1 MVIFVHYYNPPV
13 ILRANT
19 LLVFIFAAVAIF
31 GCAEEKP
38 FHKHVSEGVIEY
50 DVTYP
55 ELDSSNIMLE
65 MLPSKMI
72 MTFKKDKFKSEL
84 KTAAGIIEMSVI
96 ADYSTQKMYNLVK
109 IFSDKYV
116 LEMNKS
122 EAIIMTAT
130 LPPFQIEKQDEVVK
144 IADAKCD
151 KLILNFGSAKK
162 ESYTFYETHEVDLQE
177 PNWCTPYNEIKGV
190 LLDYRIENY
199 GMNMRLRAIRIIP
212 GDVDDDEFK
221 INEGYEDLT
230 PQEFNSLVVR
240 NMEIF
245 ME

>member
-1 MVIFVHYYNPPV
+1 VIRKATFLPIVIFFTT
-13 ILRANT
+13 I
-19 LLVFIFAAVAIF
+19 IF
-31 GCAEEKP
+31 GCGEEKQ
-38 FHKHVSEGVIEY
+38 FHKHASEGVIEY
-50 DVTYP
+50 EVTYP
-55 ELDSSNIMLE
+55 ELDSNNIMLE

-96 ADYSTQKMYNLVK
+96 ADYSSQKMYNLVK

-122 EAIIMTAT
+122 EALLMTAT
-130 LPPFQIEKQDEVVK
+130 LPPFQIERQEVSTE
-144 IADAKCD
+144 IAEASCE

-162 ESYTFYETHEVDLQE
+162 ESYTFYETSEVDFIE
-177 PNWCTPYNEIKGV
+177 PNWCTPFHEIKGV
-190 LLDYRIENY
+190 LLDYRVENY

-212 GDVDDDEFK
+212 GEVEDSEFDIDED
-221 INEGYEDLT
+221 YEDLS
-230 PQEFNSLVVR
+230 PEEFNDLVVR